1 MKYKKNSNKG
11 ENRMSTPKELIFE
24 EEARNKLREGIDKLA
39 DVVSV
44 TLGPKGRNVG
54 LQASWGAP
62 TITNDGNSIVKDIE
76 LKDQYANMG
85 VAMGKEVASKMKEKC
100 GDGTTSSILL
110 LRALV
115 QGGVKNI
122 ASGSSP
128 IGLKRGMDKAVD
140 AIIKQIEKIAISIQ
154 NEKEILNIATAS
166 ASGNVAIGELIAQ
179 AIQKVGKS
187 GVITIEEG
195 KGTDTTI
202 EMVEGMQF
210 DRGYASAYFCTNAE
224 AMTVEMNHARI
235 LIVDKK
241 ISSVQE
247 ILPFLQAAAST
258 ASELLIIAE
267 EIEGDALST
276 LVVNRL
282 RGTLKVCAVKSPG
295 FGDRRKAMLEDIA
308 ILTGGIV
315 ITEEAGVSLKEAD
328 SSVLGSAEKI
338 IVTKEK
344 TTIINGRGSVE
355 KIKARVKQ
363 IEAEASNVTSSYD
376 KEKLDERRAKLS
388 GGVAVIRVGAATEP
402 EMKQKKQMFED
413 SLSSTRAA
421 IEEGI
426 VTGGGVALMFAGKAA
441 ATLQLLGDEA
451 VGAQIVFKGCEAPF
465 RQIVM
470 NAGFDPSVVLEQ
482 VLGLGEHFGFNALSE
497 TVENFIKAGIID
509 PAKVVK
515 NALKYAVSTAGV
527 VLLSEVLIGN
537 APEDEEESK

>member
-1 MKYKKNSNKG
+1 
-11 ENRMSTPKELIFE
+11 MSTPKELIFE

-39 DVVSV
+39 EVVGV
-44 TLGPKGRNVG
+44 TLGPKGRNIA
-54 LQASWGAP
+54 LQPSWGVP
-62 TITNDGNSIVKDIE
+62 NITNDGNSIVKDIE

-85 VAMGKEVASKMKEKC
+85 IALGKEVASKMKEKC

-128 IGLKRGMDKAVD
+128 IGLKRGMDKAME
-140 AIIKQIEKIAISIQ
+140 AIVAEIEKAAIAIQ
-154 NEKEILNIATAS
+154 NENETLNIAIAS
-166 ASGNVAIGELIAQ
+166 ASGHVAIGELISQ

-195 KGTDTTI
+195 KGTETSI

-210 DRGYASAYFCTNAE
+210 DRGYVSSYFCTNAE
-224 AMTVEMNHARI
+224 AMTVEMHNARV
-235 LIVDKK
+235 LIIDKK
-241 ISSVQE
+241 VSSAQE
-247 ILPFLQAAAST
+247 ILPFLQAAASSGT
-258 ASELLIIAE
+258 ELLIIADDF
-267 EIEGDALST
+267 EGDALST

-282 RGTLKVCAVKSPG
+282 RGTLKVCAVKAPG
-295 FGDRRKAMLEDIA
+295 FGDRRKAMLQDIA
-308 ILTGGIV
+308 VLTGGIL
-315 ITEEAGVSLKEAD
+315 ISEETGMSLKESD

-344 TTIINGRGSVE
+344 TTIINGKGAPE
-355 KIKARVKQ
+355 KIQARIKQ
-363 IEAEASNVTSSYD
+363 LDAEASLATSSYD
-376 KEKLDERRAKLS
+376 KEKLEERKAKLS

-413 SLSSTRAA
+413 SLNSTRAA

-426 VTGGGVALMFAGKAA
+426 VIGGGVALMHASKAA
-441 ATLQLLGDEA
+441 AALHVTGDEA
-451 VGAQIVFKGCEAPF
+451 TGANIVFKACEAPF
-465 RQIVM
+465 KQIVM
-470 NAGFDPSVVLEQ
+470 NTGFDPSVILDQ
-482 VLGLGEHFGFNALSE
+482 VLAAGAQFGFNVQSE
-497 TVENFIKAGIID
+497 QVEDLLKAGIID

-515 NALKYAVSTAGV
+515 NALKFAVSTAGI

-537 APEDEEESK
+537 APEDEETA

>member
-1 MKYKKNSNKG
+1 MKP
-11 ENRMSTPKELIFE
+11 MSTPKELIFE

-39 DVVSV
+39 DTVGV

-85 VAMGKEVASKMKEKC
+85 VSLGKEVASKMKEKC

-115 QGGVKNI
+115 QNGVKNV

-128 IGLKRGMDKAVD
+128 INLKRGMDKAVD
-140 AIIKQIEKIAISIQ
+140 AIVQELEKASIAIKS
-154 NEKEILNIATAS
+154 EKETKNIAVAS
-166 ASGNVAIGELIAQ
+166 ASGNEEIGTLIAD
-179 AIQKVGKS
+179 AVQKVGKE

-195 KGTDTTI
+195 KSTETSI

-210 DRGYASAYFCTNAE
+210 DRGYISAYFCTNAE
-224 AMTVEMNHARI
+224 AMNVEMKNAKI
-235 LIVDKK
+235 LITDKK

-247 ILPFLQAAAST
+247 ILPILQAVAST
-258 ASELLIIAE
+258 ATELLIIAE

-276 LVVNRL
+276 LVVNKL
-282 RGTLKVCAVKSPG
+282 RGTIKVCAVKAPG

-308 ILTGGIV
+308 ILTGGTV
-315 ITEEAGVSLKEAD
+315 VSEETGHILKDATAE
-328 SSVLGSAEKI
+328 VLGSAEKI
-338 IVTKEK
+338 LVNKEK
-344 TTIINGRGSVE
+344 TTIVGGQSNTKMIQ
-355 KIKARVKQ
+355 ARIKQ
-363 IEAEASNVTSSYD
+363 IDAEISKTTSSYD
-376 KEKLDERRAKLS
+376 KEKLEERKAKLS

-413 SLSSTRAA
+413 SLNSTRAA

-426 VTGGGVALMFAGKAA
+426 VIGGGCALLRATKA
-441 ATLQLLGDEA
+441 TSMELSGDEA
-451 VGAQIVFKGCEAPF
+451 IGAQIVFKACEAPF
-465 RQIVM
+465 KQIVS
-470 NAGFDPSVVLEQ
+470 NAGFDHSVILDEVLSA
-482 VLGLGEHFGFNALSE
+482 GPHFGFNAMSE
-497 TVENFIKAGIID
+497 KVEDLLKAGVVD
-509 PAKVVK
+509 PSKVVK
-515 NALKYAVSTAGV
+515 NALRFAVSSAGI

-537 APEDEEESK
+537 APEDEEEEQK